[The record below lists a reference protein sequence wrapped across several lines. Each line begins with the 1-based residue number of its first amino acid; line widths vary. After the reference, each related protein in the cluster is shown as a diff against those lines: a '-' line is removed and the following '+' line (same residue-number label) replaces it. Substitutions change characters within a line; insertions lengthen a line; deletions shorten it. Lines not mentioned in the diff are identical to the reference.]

1 MSTNASARPPAP
13 AARQVTGAPVLPHAA
28 SYSTTKALRLKS
40 LVLLLA
46 MLPLLL
52 ALTAVVW
59 VVGAQLQALASTQ
72 KESVG
77 AILNQARHDELAR
90 LVDAS
95 VRAIVDRFPDGAAN
109 PANAEARPLALA
121 YLRSL
126 TAGDSYFFVY
136 DIHGQCLADAG
147 DPSNNNKPCIDLRD
161 DQGVF
166 VVQRLIGQAL
176 GGGGHLEHTWIR
188 PTTGKVERKLSYAK
202 LLPRWNWVVGA
213 GLYQDTLRQAD
224 LAITQSSDDAVEGT
238 RSRIVAIASLALL
251 AVGAGGLLLN
261 VQEQRKADVK
271 LRRMHQRSE
280 RAAQDARAAVGLDLH
295 DSLQQSIL
303 GCKLMVEAA
312 TRGIE
317 SGSGDGL
324 QQLHVVIDDLAAAG
338 IEVREVSK
346 ELTLP
351 TLRNCG
357 LKAALEEAAYKLD
370 GRVVFDLVL
379 SLEDAPSLAFE
390 VARDLLMFARQAI
403 YNVQVHADASRVE
416 LTLRFDPRQGLTLQV
431 EDNGKGF
438 DVAAVMRRPRDGLG
452 LTSMRERIEMLGG
465 QFSIVSNPGARRT
478 VVLAKLPLHVCRASV
493 AA

>member
-1 MSTNASARPPAP
+1 MSTNASSRPPAP
-13 AARQVTGAPVLPHAA
+13 AARQLTGAPVPPHAA

-52 ALTAVVW
+52 ALAAVVW

-72 KESVG
+72 RESVA
-77 AILNQARHDELAR
+77 AILNQARRDELAR

-95 VRAIVDRFPDGAAN
+95 ARAIVDRFPDGAAN
-109 PANAEARPLALA
+109 PANAEARLRALA

-176 GGGGHLEHTWIR
+176 GGGGHLEHNWIR
-188 PTTGKVERKLSYAK
+188 PTTGKAERKLSYAK
-202 LLPRWNWVVGA
+202 LLPQWNWVVGT

-261 VQEQRKADVK
+261 VQEQRKADAK

-280 RAAQDARAAVGLDLH
+280 RAAQDARAAIGLDLH
-295 DSLQQSIL
+295 DSIQQSIL

-317 SGSGDGL
+317 SGTGDGL
-324 QQLHVVIDDLAAAG
+324 QQLQVVIDDLAAAG
-338 IEVREVSK
+338 IEVRDVSK
-346 ELTLP
+346 ELKLLTLSD
-351 TLRNCG
+351 RG
-357 LKAALEEAAYKLD
+357 LKAALEEAAHKLA
-370 GRVVFDLVL
+370 GQVAFDLVL
-379 SLEDAPSLAFE
+379 SLDDAPPLTFE

-403 YNVQVHADASRVE
+403 HNVQVHADASRVV
-416 LTLRFDPRQGLTLQV
+416 LTLRFDSRQGLKLEV
-431 EDNGKGF
+431 RDNGKGF
-438 DVAAVMRRPRDGLG
+438 DVAAVLSKPRDGLG
-452 LTSMRERIEMLGG
+452 LTSMRERIQMLGG
-465 QFSIVSNPGARRT
+465 RFSIVSNPGARFT
-478 VVLAKLPLHVCRASV
+478 VVLAELPLQACRASV